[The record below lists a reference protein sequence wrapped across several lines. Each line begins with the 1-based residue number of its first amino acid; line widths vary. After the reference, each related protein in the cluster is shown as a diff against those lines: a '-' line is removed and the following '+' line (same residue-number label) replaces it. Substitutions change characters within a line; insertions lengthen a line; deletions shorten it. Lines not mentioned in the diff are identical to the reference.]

1 MTGAE
6 NKPFENRQI
15 PADELPSYRWIDFQP
30 VAARYLF
37 WALMTGP
44 GIWLL
49 IATGLL
55 VVAETGLL
63 PVDGLEW
70 LPLVPLIIGLFSVAM
85 TWLDANYRSWALREH
100 DLVYRSGVI
109 WKKTVILPF
118 VRIQHVEAVQGP
130 LERKLG
136 LMRLKCFTAGGMTA
150 NLIVLGLDHNQARR
164 VRRYL
169 LEQISDADEGGD
181 SAASASVLDDQ
192 Q

>member
-44 GIWLL
+44 GAWLL
-49 IATGLL
+49 IAIGLL
-55 VVAETGLL
+55 VVVETGLV
-63 PVDGLEW
+63 PVDGFGW
-70 LPLVPLIIGLFSVAM
+70 LPLVPFLIALFSVAM

-118 VRIQHVEAVQGP
+118 VRIQHVEAVHGP

-150 NLIVLGLDHNQARR
+150 NLVVLGLDRDHARR

-169 LEQISDADEGGD
+169 LEQISDADEAEG
-181 SAASASVLDDQ
+181 SAADAPASDDLE
-192 Q
+192 

>member
-1 MTGAE
+1 MTGMV
-6 NKPFENRQI
+6 NKSFENRQI
-15 PADELPSYRWIDFQP
+15 PADALPSYRWIDFQP
-30 VAARYLF
+30 VAAPYLF

-49 IATGLL
+49 VAIVLL
-55 VVAETGLL
+55 VVSETGLV
-63 PVDGLEW
+63 PVDGFGW
-70 LPLVPLIIGLFSVAM
+70 LPLVPFLIALFSTVI
-85 TWLDANYRSWALREH
+85 TWLDVNYRSWALREH

-118 VRIQHVEAVQGP
+118 VRIQHVEAAHGP

-150 NLIVLGLDHNQARR
+150 NLVVLGLDRDQARR

-169 LEQISDADEGGD
+169 LEQISDADEGENG
-181 SAASASVLDDQ
+181 AADAPAPDGRE
-192 Q
+192 